1 MSDWTF
7 VSRDPE
13 ETRAI
18 GRELGRAIG
27 ADGLAIALIGPLG
40 AGKTVFVK
48 GLAEGLGV
56 NPSGVSSP
64 TFVIAQQYAL
74 PEGPEVLHHIDLY
87 RLESEEELEGIGFYD
102 MLAPGSVLAVEWADR
117 FPGVLGRESLIIEF
131 EGPSAAEADGDGDA
145 GRTSRVTAE
154 GEVATLISKDWSQRV
169 EQRLV
174 TEGGTGS
181 FLEMRVTW
189 MLLLACG
196 LLLGAMA
203 ERLPSD
209 LVLPGMD
216 GAACVQFVGTA
227 TDALGTREVRCGDT
241 AEGSALEGVGRLVA
255 GERIELNRAS
265 EALLTT
271 LPGIGPA
278 RAAAIVDARAAKP
291 FQSAR
296 DLERVRGIGPVM
308 RDRLTQFVWVDSRR
322 DWGRDLDRDLDRDRD
337 QASVHERSGSS
348 RKDG

>member
-1 MSDWTF
+1 MADWTF

-13 ETRAI
+13 ETQAI

-87 RLESEEELEGIGFYD
+87 RLEDEEELEGIGFYD

-117 FPGVLGRESLIIEF
+117 FPGVLGREHLRIEF
-131 EGPSAAEADGDGDA
+131 EGPTAAEADGDRDA
-145 GRTSRVTAE
+145 GRTSRVTAK
-154 GEVATLISKDWSQRV
+154 GDLASLISKDWFERV
-169 EQRLV
+169 EQRASAPG
-174 TEGGTGS
+174 GGTGT
-181 FLEMRVTW
+181 FVEMRVNW
-189 MLLLACG
+189 MWVLALG

-203 ERLPSD
+203 ERLPSNFLSRID
-209 LVLPGMD
+209 D
-216 GAACVQFVGTA
+216 RACTHFVGTE
-227 TDALGTREVRCGDT
+227 TDSLGTSRVRCGEPNEH
-241 AEGSALEGVGRLVA
+241 ASLAGVGRLVA
-255 GERIELNRAS
+255 GQRIDLNRAS
-265 EALLTT
+265 APLLAT

-278 RAAAIVDARAAKP
+278 RAAAIVDEREIEP
-291 FQSAR
+291 FRSAR
-296 DLERVRGIGPVM
+296 DLTRVRGIGPVM
-308 RDRLTQFVWVDSRR
+308 SARLAQFVRVESDGA
-322 DWGRDLDRDLDRDRD
+322 DDLRE
-337 QASVHERSGSS
+337 SRSGHQ
-348 RKDG
+348 DG